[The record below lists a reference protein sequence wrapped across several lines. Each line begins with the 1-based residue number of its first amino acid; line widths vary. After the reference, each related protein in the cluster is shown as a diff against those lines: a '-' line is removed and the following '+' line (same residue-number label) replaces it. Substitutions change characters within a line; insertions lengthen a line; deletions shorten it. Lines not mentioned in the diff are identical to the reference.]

1 MAILRCR
8 AFPTRTTKAAVL
20 SHLAVLLVACQ
31 SVPTLPVARSSC
43 PFDQVW
49 DTAIASLEGAKLE
62 SADKAHGRLE
72 TAWLEVP
79 SKSRA
84 GLLERDVNK
93 ERVKY
98 RVEIT
103 PTGSG
108 AEAIVQQLREE
119 WTPMGVRMRQ
129 WRAIPADSSEEMALA
144 NEISRRLKEKGC

>member
-1 MAILRCR
+1 MTFFACG
-8 AFPTRTTKAAVL
+8 
-20 SHLAVLLVACQ
+20 LLVACQ
-31 SVPTLPVARSSC
+31 SASALPIARSPC
-43 PFDQVW
+43 DFDQVW
-49 DTAIASLEGAKLE
+49 DTAIASVEGAKLE
-62 SADKAHGRLE
+62 SADKAHASLE

-98 RVEIT
+98 RVQLT
-103 PTGSG
+103 PMGSG
-108 AEAIVQQLREE
+108 AQAIVQQLREE

-129 WRAIPADSSEEMALA
+129 WRAIPPDTSEEMALA